1 MKGFM
6 LCGGIRFHKHRI
18 YGCRLELTPRKTQAG
33 IVIATQPPIKYAIYA
48 DSATL
53 HSRNKMAV
61 GPSGTGRREWLNG
74 SLTDVQTRS
83 IFFNDVSARLGLCP
97 IFLQRLLSCQYFE
110 HALSITDDIDVEA
123 EMLPP
128 ICCAIPKTHCSGRK
142 DVHMYRRIAVGVS
155 ALLLSGQSDA
165 DQPTIKGYMFGD
177 YYYIASG
184 ADKEQNGFQIRR
196 IYLTLDKTWN
206 TRFSGRF
213 RLESSDAGFGVGDK
227 MRPAVKDAYLK
238 YKRNSWSLVMGL
250 SPTPATSRTDGI
262 WGYRSVAKSIQDLN
276 KLGSTRDTGLLFE
289 TPLDARGKVVMQAM
303 FGNGSGNQSETNNGK
318 KGHLRL
324 ELSPGESLGILLNG
338 DYESRPDQNLT
349 TLSALVHS
357 SGNDRAFAI
366 EGVW

>member
-1 MKGFM
+1 MQARIDPKKDA
-6 LCGGIRFHKHRI
+6 GGDRYCNATPHKICHLRGLGNLAQPKQN
-18 YGCRLELTPRKTQAG
+18 GCR
-33 IVIATQPPIKYAIYA
+33 PPEI
-48 DSATL
+48 
-53 HSRNKMAV
+53 
-61 GPSGTGRREWLNG
+61 GRHEWLNG

>member
-1 MKGFM
+1 
-6 LCGGIRFHKHRI
+6 
-18 YGCRLELTPRKTQAG
+18 
-33 IVIATQPPIKYAIYA
+33 
-48 DSATL
+48 
-53 HSRNKMAV
+53 
-61 GPSGTGRREWLNG
+61 
-74 SLTDVQTRS
+74 
-83 IFFNDVSARLGLCP
+83 
-97 IFLQRLLSCQYFE
+97 
-110 HALSITDDIDVEA
+110 
-123 EMLPP
+123 
-128 ICCAIPKTHCSGRK
+128 
-142 DVHMYRRIAVGVS
+142 MYRRIAVGVS

-238 YKRNSWSLVMGL
+238 YKRNSWSLIMGL

-366 EGVW
+366 EGVWQNRGNSGAGSDVAVKGISVFGRSRIQANFGYFARVDYFDPSDQMSDDIETRVIVGVDLMPEPNIHIMPNVIVEAFQDSAVETVVTPRITLYYKF